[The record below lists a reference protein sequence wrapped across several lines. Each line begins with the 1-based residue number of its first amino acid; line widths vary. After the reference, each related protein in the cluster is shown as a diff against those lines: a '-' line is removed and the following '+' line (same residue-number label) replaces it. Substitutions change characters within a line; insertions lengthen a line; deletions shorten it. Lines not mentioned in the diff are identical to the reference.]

1 MKINNLPA
9 NYKNYKYLV
18 VREVMGEVWFY
29 GAWRDNFEAALQQS
43 DEIDGG
49 HVVCSAAAEEA

>member
-18 VREVMGEVWFY
+18 VREVMGEVWYY
-29 GAWRDNFEAALQQS
+29 GAWRDNFTAALQQS

-49 HVVCSAAAEEA
+49 HVVCSAVAEKA